1 MNNSEI
7 IAFEK
12 CLPEKIVSNDDL
24 SKFLETSDEWIST
37 RTGIRQR
44 HFSMGESTSDICAIV
59 ARGLLEKAGMSAE
72 EIDII
77 IVATI
82 SPDYFTPSTACIV
95 QEKIGACNSFAF
107 DINAACSGFIYALS
121 IGDKMIKSGI
131 YNNALIIGGEIM
143 SNLVNWEDRS
153 TCVLFGDGAG
163 GALLKRSDSRQ
174 AVICEDLHTDASKYK
189 AILGHKVPVQS
200 RFMQSDYDG
209 SEDYFTMDGRSVFN
223 FAVKRVP
230 EGINKIIE
238 KSGISIDD
246 IKYIV
251 PHQANLRIVEAVAK
265 KLKLPMEKFFI
276 NIDKTGNTSAA
287 SVPIALAQMT
297 EDKLI
302 EKGDKVI
309 ITGFGAGLTWG
320 TILLEI

>member
-1 MNNSEI
+1 MNSSEI

-24 SKFLETSDEWIST
+24 SEFLETSDEWISS

-44 HFSMGESTSDICAIV
+44 HVSTGESTSDICANV
-59 ARGLLEKAGMSAE
+59 ARGLLEKAGMSPE
-72 EIDII
+72 EVDII

-143 SNLVNWEDRS
+143 SKIMNWEDRS

-163 GALLKRSDSRQ
+163 GALLKRSEEKQ
-174 AVICEDLHTDASKYK
+174 AVICEDLHTDASKYS
-189 AILGHKVPVQS
+189 AILGHKVPVKS
-200 RFMQSDYDG
+200 KFAESDYDG
-209 SEDYFTMDGRSVFN
+209 SEDYFTMDGRAVFN
-223 FAVKRVP
+223 FAIKRVP

-238 KSGISIDD
+238 KAGISFDD
-246 IKYIV
+246 VKYIV

-265 KLKLPMEKFFI
+265 KLKLPMDKFFI

-287 SVPIALAQMT
+287 SVPVALAQMT
-297 EDKLI
+297 EEGLI
-302 EKGDKVI
+302 EKGDKLI